1 MVVMVVNLRLASFG
15 SLLVRRSLLGETPE
29 ESRVIAAT
37 ATTIAGRRIAKL
49 VRSGQDSG
57 LGRQHRTGHA
67 GW

>member
-1 MVVMVVNLRLASFG
+1 MVVMVVNLRLAS
-15 SLLVRRSLLGETPE
+15 LCSLLGETSE

-57 LGRQHRTGHA
+57 LGR
-67 GW
+67 